1 MTRINIVEPSEL
13 SDQHLVAEYREI
25 FHVGS
30 ALQRTL
36 ASPNRDKLL
45 EDRPTEF
52 TLNKG
57 HTKFFF
63 DKGKYL
69 YKRYSIIV
77 KEMKTRGMKPDPD
90 RFFKKFQFPE
100 GYFNDWEPT
109 DKDLELIRERI
120 KVRIEAKK
128 DWYRWTKSES
138 VE

>member
-63 DKGKYL
+63 DKGKYCLL
-69 YKRYSIIV
+69 YTSPSPRDQ
-77 KEMKTRGMKPDPD
+77 RGSRMPSS
-90 RFFKKFQFPE
+90 
-100 GYFNDWEPT
+100 
-109 DKDLELIRERI
+109 
-120 KVRIEAKK
+120 A
-128 DWYRWTKSES
+128 
-138 VE
+138 

>member
-1 MTRINIVEPSEL
+1 
-13 SDQHLVAEYREI
+13 
-25 FHVGS
+25 
-30 ALQRTL
+30 
-36 ASPNRDKLL
+36 
-45 EDRPTEF
+45 
-52 TLNKG
+52 
-57 HTKFFF
+57 
-63 DKGKYL
+63 
-69 YKRYSIIV
+69 
-77 KEMKTRGMKPDPD
+77 MKARGMKPDPD